1 MMMQPSHICRESI
14 TGCILGTAVGD
25 AIGLPYEGIPKR
37 RLQKLKPR
45 LDRHR
50 FLFGRGMVSDDTEHT
65 RMVAQAVAASA
76 GNVDEFSRVLSR
88 LLKVWLLSVPAGTGT
103 ATARAISK
111 LLMGFS
117 PQKSG
122 VFSAGNGPAMRSAII
137 GVCFGHDPDR
147 MKSLVRAST
156 RITHTDPKAEFGA
169 LAIAAAAYYS
179 AARHTQD
186 DMPAHY
192 LEYLSDLMSGEL
204 GSNELLD
211 MIAKAAAS
219 ANTGETTASFAGAM
233 GGEIGV
239 GGYIYATVPA
249 VLHSWFR
256 HPDDYASAITGLI
269 ECGGDTDTTAAIAGA
284 MVGAGVGVEGIPD
297 IWLQGLMEWPC
308 SVVWMEKL
316 GRQLYEV
323 IDSGIAQKP
332 IRPAAPFVLARNAF
346 FLAVVLGH
354 GFRRLLPPY

>member
-1 MMMQPSHICRESI
+1 MQQADNILQQSI

-37 RLQKLKPR
+37 RLQKLKPP

-65 RMVAQAVAASA
+65 CMVAQAVAASA
-76 GNVDEFSRVLSR
+76 GDVDEFSRILSS
-88 LLKVWLLSVPAGTGT
+88 LLKTWLLSVPAGTGM
-103 ATARAISK
+103 ATARAIAK
-111 LLMGFS
+111 LLVGF
-117 PQKSG
+117 PIEKSG

-137 GVCFGHDPDR
+137 GVCFGNDPDR
-147 MKSLVRAST
+147 MRSLVRAST
-156 RITHTDPKAEFGA
+156 RITHTDPKAELGA
-169 LAIAAAAYYS
+169 LAVAAAAYYS
-179 AARHTQD
+179 TAHHAED
-186 DMPAHY
+186 DVPAHY
-192 LEYLSDLMSGEL
+192 LEYLSDLVSNES
-204 GSNELLD
+204 GSNELLNL
-211 MIAKAAAS
+211 IAKAAAS
-219 ANTGETTASFAGAM
+219 ANAGETTASFAAAM
-233 GGEIGV
+233 GWEKGIS
-239 GGYIYATVPA
+239 GYIYATVPA
-249 VLHSWFR
+249 VLHAWFR

-284 MVGAGVGVEGIPD
+284 IVGAGVGVEGIPD
-297 IWLQGLMEWPC
+297 IWLQELMEWPC

-323 IDSGIAQKP
+323 INGGIAQKP